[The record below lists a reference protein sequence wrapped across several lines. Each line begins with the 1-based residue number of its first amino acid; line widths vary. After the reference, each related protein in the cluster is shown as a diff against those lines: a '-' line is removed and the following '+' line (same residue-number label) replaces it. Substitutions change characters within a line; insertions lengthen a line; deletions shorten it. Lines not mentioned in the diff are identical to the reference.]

1 MSIQA
6 LKYITGSYHQNDCR
20 FLLQPIELTP
30 LSVAEK
36 EQQLQSGKKHYS
48 EMIST
53 ESEPSAQY
61 LEIFRY
67 LVNQYKQ
74 RLAEEITVLARCL
87 HQIKGKD
94 NTIVSL
100 ARAGTPIGVLLAR
113 ALKYYYNS
121 NVNHYSISIIRDRGI
136 DQVALTYLKNQG
148 YAADSII
155 FVDGWTAKGVIT
167 QELKTSIQD
176 WNLQNPDY
184 IISDELC
191 VVSDIGGSADIVATD
206 DDYAIPSGVLNSTV
220 SGLVSRTINL
230 QEHKGFHQC
239 ITYDHLKEHDLSNWF
254 IDQVTSLFDQSLL
267 TKHTD
272 WCSNQSYQLQRKRIV
287 SDFIDQ
293 VMLDYQVDDI
303 NKIKPGISEAT
314 RVMLRRI
321 PRILILKDINSPN
334 VKHLIVLSKE
344 KTLKSLKISI
354 CHLML

>member
-184 IISDELC
+184 IISDQLC

-230 QEHKGFHQC
+230 QEHKGFH
-239 ITYDHLKEHDLSNWF
+239 
-254 IDQVTSLFDQSLL
+254 
-267 TKHTD
+267 
-272 WCSNQSYQLQRKRIV
+272 
-287 SDFIDQ
+287 
-293 VMLDYQVDDI
+293 
-303 NKIKPGISEAT
+303 
-314 RVMLRRI
+314 
-321 PRILILKDINSPN
+321 
-334 VKHLIVLSKE
+334 
-344 KTLKSLKISI
+344 
-354 CHLML
+354 